1 MGLSFVPKR
10 HRFLT
15 MKDFLKGVLASALG
29 FGLVLVLSFIAFIVV
44 IAALVTQQ
52 PSGGTANVRVQSG
65 TFLVIGN
72 DLVINDT
79 PEHGSPNLGSM
90 LMGGGKSPQVD
101 LYRALEA
108 IDLAAKDSQVA
119 GLILAEGLDAGL
131 ATRAELLKAIQ
142 AFAKS
147 NKPVIAWM
155 ENPSTGQYHFLS
167 AAKTVVLHPSGE
179 LQLAGIAAY
188 NMYYGEALKRLGVGV
203 QVTKVGKYKSA
214 VEPMIAD
221 KMSEPARQQEQ
232 ELLDDIWNRQLADI
246 SKARGISVANLK
258 QTAGQPGIF
267 SAKRALEL
275 KLVDKLLQRDEFIQE
290 VIAAGGKAD
299 GEGSFRQMSLAR
311 YAAKVALPSKG
322 PTIAVV
328 YAEGEIVDGMGG
340 DGSVGGDRVAATL
353 RQLRSDEEVK
363 AVVLRINSPGGSA
376 FASEIMHRE
385 LELLRKNGVPV
396 VVSMGNLAASG
407 GYYIASPGTTV
418 MADPLTITGSI
429 GVFGLHFNYGDLA
442 AKLSIGTD
450 GVKTAAYADLLQL
463 HRPATPD
470 ELAIVQTSVDEIYEQ
485 FLGVVARG
493 RKMERDSVHAIAQ
506 GRVWSGVRARK
517 IGLVDS
523 FGGLRDAIAEAA
535 RQAKLETHTLRQFP
549 GLHEDKRSFA
559 ELVLS
564 DDEESP
570 LFSKTHRDPAMT
582 LIRTQLESLASL
594 RHLNDRRG
602 IYLLAPIRIESR

>member
-1 MGLSFVPKR
+1 
-10 HRFLT
+10 

-29 FGLVLVLSFIAFIVV
+29 FGLVLALAALAVIVV
-44 IAALVTQQ
+44 IAALVTRQ
-52 PSGGTANVRVQSG
+52 PTGGAANVRVQPG

-72 DLVINDT
+72 DLVVTDT

-90 LMGGGKSPQVD
+90 LMDGGKSPQVD

-108 IDLAAKDSQVA
+108 IDLAAKDTQVA

-131 ATRAELLKAIQ
+131 ATRSELRRAIN

-179 LQLAGIAAY
+179 LQLSGIAAY
-188 NMYYGEALKRLGVGV
+188 TLYFGEALKRLGIGV

-221 KMSEPARQQEQ
+221 KMSDPARQQEQ
-232 ELLDDIWNRQLADI
+232 ELLDDIWGRQLADI
-246 SKARGISVANLK
+246 SKARGIPVAELR
-258 QTAGQPGIF
+258 QTAAQPGIF
-267 SAKRALEL
+267 PAKRALEL

-299 GEGSFRQMSLAR
+299 GDGSFRQMSLAR
-311 YAAKVALPSKG
+311 YAGKVSLPSKG
-322 PTIAVV
+322 ETIAVV

-340 DGSVGGDRVAATL
+340 AGSVGGDRVAATL
-353 RQLRSDEEVK
+353 RKLRSDDEVK
-363 AVVLRINSPGGSA
+363 AVVLRVNSPGGSA

-385 LELLRKNGVPV
+385 LELLRKKGVPV
-396 VVSMGNLAASG
+396 VVSMGDLAASG

-418 MADPLTITGSI
+418 IADPLTITGSI
-429 GVFGLHFNYGDLA
+429 GVFGLHFNYGELA
-442 AKLSIGTD
+442 TKLSLGTD
-450 GVKTAAYADLLQL
+450 GVKTAAHADLLQL
-463 HRPATPD
+463 HRPATPE
-470 ELAIVQTSVDEIYEQ
+470 ELAIVQSSVDEVYEQ

-493 RKMERDSVHAIAQ
+493 RKMPRDTVHAVAQ
-506 GRVWSGVRARK
+506 GRVWSGSRAREV
-517 IGLVDS
+517 GLVDR

-535 RQAKLETHTLRQFP
+535 RQAKLETHALRQFP
-549 GLHEDKRSFA
+549 GLHEDTRSFA

-564 DDEESP
+564 DGEDSP
-570 LFSKTHRDPAMT
+570 LFAKTPRDPAMS
-582 LIRTQLESLASL
+582 LIRAQFESLAAL
-594 RHLNDRRG
+594 RNLNDRRG
-602 IYLLAPIRIESR
+602 IYLLAPVRVESR

>member
-1 MGLSFVPKR
+1 
-10 HRFLT
+10 

-29 FGLVLVLSFIAFIVV
+29 FGLVLVLSAIGFIVV

-52 PSGGTANVRVQSG
+52 PSGGAANVRVQAG

-72 DLVINDT
+72 DLVVNDT
-79 PEHGSPNLGSM
+79 PEHGSPDLGSM
-90 LMGGGKSPQVD
+90 LMEGGKSPQVD

-119 GLILAEGLDAGL
+119 GIILAEGLDAGL
-131 ATRAELLKAIQ
+131 ATRSELLKAIR

-179 LQLAGIAAY
+179 VQLAGIAAY
-188 NMYYGEALKRLGVGV
+188 TMYYGEALKRLGVGV

-246 SKARGISVANLK
+246 SQARGIPVAELR

-311 YAAKVALPSKG
+311 YAGKVALPAKG
-322 PTIAVV
+322 GAIAVV

-340 DGSVGGDRVAATL
+340 ASSVGGDRVAATL
-353 RQLRSDEEVK
+353 RQLRNDEEIK
-363 AVVLRINSPGGSA
+363 AVVLRVNSPGGSA

-385 LELLRKNGVPV
+385 LEILRKKGVPV
-396 VVSMGNLAASG
+396 VVSMGDLAASG
-407 GYYIASPGTTV
+407 GYYIAAPGTTV

-429 GVFGLHFNYGDLA
+429 GVFGLHFNYGELA
-442 AKLSIGTD
+442 TKLSIGTD
-450 GVKTAAYADLLQL
+450 GVKTAAHADLLQL
-463 HRPATPD
+463 HRPATSE
-470 ELAIVQTSVDEIYEQ
+470 ELAIVQVSVDEIYEQ

-517 IGLVDS
+517 IGLVDR

-535 RQAKLETHTLRQFP
+535 RQAKLETHSLRQFP
-549 GLHEDKRSFA
+549 GLHEDRRSLA

-570 LFSKTHRDPAMT
+570 MFAKAHRDPAMA
-582 LIRTQLESLASL
+582 LIRSQLESLTSL
-594 RHLNDRRG
+594 RNLNDRRG
-602 IYLLAPIRIESR
+602 IYLLAPVRVESR